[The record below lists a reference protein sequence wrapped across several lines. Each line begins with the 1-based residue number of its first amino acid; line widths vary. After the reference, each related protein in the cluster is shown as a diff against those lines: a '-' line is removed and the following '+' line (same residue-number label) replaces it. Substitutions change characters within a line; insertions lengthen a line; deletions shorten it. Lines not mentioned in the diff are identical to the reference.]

1 MAVRW
6 SQQFAAQL
14 HLAVPPDLADWLD
27 SQRWQQPG
35 GGEFHQPL
43 APSDILQPSAGA
55 FWSGCLLPD
64 TVPVIGN
71 DYGDWLCLRVSAT
84 NTIAEWIAWSHAG
97 GDWIGA
103 GHSLAAALLA
113 DARRYTRNPERTGHA
128 AWAERD
134 SAAGPV
140 DQHCAWAESWL
151 ANERVLASAAAGD
164 ERPTSAGQPLT
175 IDAATAREQL
185 LECLDNPFRQQ
196 ADFRF
201 AQRLGVAWEPE
212 MASWL
217 FDGALIPDAW
227 QAPLRH
233 GLEGAAVW
241 KNSPHPWR
249 QDWEGAEQVARRVLD
264 QRSDLSWPFAIAGW
278 ACERR
283 GERQAACDQY
293 YAGLHASA
301 FTDET
306 ARLHSQWASG
316 GQGKF
321 VAARLAQL
329 RDCWNESQRQDEYL
343 ALLIAGAG
351 HDELPSQV
359 SAYWWQ
365 QARLA
370 EGAAERQSEPSAW
383 QAAYQA
389 YYRAGWDL
397 GLARRSAY
405 PPILAALV
413 RTARHAGAH
422 AQAAV
427 AQWHLNNL
435 S

>member
-1 MAVRW
+1 MPVRW

-43 APSDILQPSAGA
+43 SPTEILQPSAGA

-103 GHSLAAALLA
+103 GPSLAAALLA

-134 SAAGPV
+134 SAAGAV
-140 DQHCAWAESWL
+140 DQHGDWAESWL
-151 ANERVLASAAAGD
+151 AQGRGMTGDSASP
-164 ERPTSAGQPLT
+164 ERPTQVSQPLP

-185 LECLDNPFRQQ
+185 LECLDNPLRQQ

-217 FDGALIPDAW
+217 FDGALIPDSW
-227 QAPLRH
+227 QTPLRH
-233 GLEGAAVW
+233 SLNVAHGLPE
-241 KNSPHPWR
+241 SPLPWG
-249 QDWEGAEQVARRVLD
+249 QDWHGAEQVARRVLD
-264 QRSDLSWPFAIAGW
+264 QRRDLSWPFAIAGW

-283 GERQAACDQY
+283 GERQAACELY
-293 YAGLHASA
+293 YAGLQASA

-329 RDCWNESQRQDEYL
+329 RDCWNESLRQDEYL
-343 ALLIAGAG
+343 TLLIAGAG
-351 HDELPSQV
+351 KDDLPGQV
-359 SAYWWQ
+359 SAYWWLQ
-365 QARLA
+365 GRRA
-370 EGAAERQSEPSAW
+370 EEAAERQSEPRAW

-397 GLARRSAY
+397 GLTRRSAY
-405 PPILAALV
+405 PPILEALV
-413 RTARHAGAH
+413 RTARQAGSL

-435 S
+435 R